1 VARAAWMT
9 EGWSHRVLR
18 IPGCWARMAA
28 SRLPCPPATS
38 TSVLRPEQPE
48 DTEVKQPRID
58 IRYTLSKSGRAST
71 QFDFDVALRRP
82 GAPPVRIRY
91 QVTPPKD
98 DLPVSGTGTAPSDSA
113 VHDDMAEHAF
123 EKLNQKLGSVFF
135 CPDSRAFQALH
146 P

>member
-1 VARAAWMT
+1 
-9 EGWSHRVLR
+9 
-18 IPGCWARMAA
+18 MAA